1 MKFVYAIAALFTLAA
16 CASSSDGAAAQTDVR
31 VESGALRGVIENGV
45 VVHRGIPFAAAPI
58 GELRWRP
65 PAPAAHWDGV
75 RDASAYGPACPQPE
89 RGDRAGGGRAAVQS
103 EDCLNLNVWAPE
115 GARNLPVM
123 VWIHGGG
130 HRIGSGTFPLYD
142 GAALARQGVV
152 LVTINYRIGLLG
164 YFAHPALTQEVSADA
179 PLGNYGMMDQIAALE
194 WVQRN
199 IAAFGGDPDQV
210 TIFGES
216 AGAASS
222 LYLIASPRAR
232 GLFHRAIVQSGG
244 GLQRPASLRAQEE
257 QGVAAAGRI
266 GLGANATATELRA
279 TTSAQWIEALGNLE
293 GLGFGPFIDGRLI
306 TEAPSR
312 AFAEDRANDVPLMI
326 GANDNEASV
335 ITSLGV
341 PANAL
346 NVLGPGLATLRTL
359 YGDISEEEFQRQ
371 ALGDAF
377 FVAPAAWVAAQAAD
391 GAPSYLYH
399 YTYVPERRRGVAAGA
414 THGSE
419 IPSIFQTWDR
429 LPIPPAFITDEDRAF
444 SAMISTCWV
453 SFARTGAPACAGEAA
468 WPAYSDADQIML
480 FGAETQVVPQPRRPA
495 INFLLNAVTTERAQ

>member
-1 MKFVYAIAALFTLAA
+1 MRFIYALAALLTLAA
-16 CASSSDGAAAQTDVR
+16 CASGGAAAQTDVR
-31 VESGALRGVIENGV
+31 VESGALHGVIENGV
-45 VVHRGIPFAAAPI
+45 VAHRGVPFAAAPI

-65 PAPAAHWDGV
+65 PAPAPHWRGV

-89 RGDRAGGGRAAVQS
+89 RGDRGGGGRADNQS

-115 GARNLPVM
+115 GARDLPVM

-130 HRIGSGTFPLYD
+130 HRIGSGAFPIYD
-142 GAALARQGVV
+142 GGALARQGVV

-164 YFAHPALTQEVSADA
+164 YFAHPALTQEASPEA

-199 IAAFGGDPDQV
+199 IAAFGGDPNQV

-216 AGAASS
+216 AGGASS
-222 LYLIASPRAR
+222 LYLLASPRAR

-244 GLQRPASLRAQEE
+244 GLQRPASLRTQEE
-257 QGVAAAGRI
+257 QGVAAAARI
-266 GLGANATATELRA
+266 GLGADASAADLRA
-279 TTSAQWIEALGNLE
+279 ATSAQWIEALGNLE

-312 AFAEDRANDVPLMI
+312 AFAEDRAADVPLMI

-335 ITSLGV
+335 TTSLGV

-346 NVLGPGLATLRTL
+346 NVLGPGLATLRAL
-359 YGDISEEEFQRQ
+359 YGDVSEAEFQRQ

-399 YTYVPERRRGVAAGA
+399 YTYVPARRRGASAGA
-414 THGSE
+414 AHGSE

-429 LPIPPAFITDEDRAF
+429 LPIPPALITDEDRAF
-444 SAMISTCWV
+444 SAMISSCWV
-453 SFARTGAPACAGEAA
+453 SFARTGQPACAGGAA
-468 WPAYSDADQIML
+468 WPAYSDADRIML
-480 FGAETQVVPQPRRPA
+480 FGADTQAAPQPRRPA
-495 INFLLNAVTTERAQ
+495 INFLINALTERAQ